1 MSETEWEQKVSDAVR
16 WIQERSDLTP
26 RTGLVLGSGLGR
38 FADTLDLEVT
48 LPYPEIP
55 HFPKSSVSG
64 HAGHL
69 VLARSQGVPCCV
81 MQGRVHYY
89 EGYNMQETTFPI
101 RVLSKL
107 GVERLIITNAAGGIN
122 KDYLPGD
129 IMLIED
135 HLNLTGDNPLRG
147 PNESS
152 FGTRFPD
159 MSQAYSKE
167 LLKEL
172 EDVAEKSG
180 LRCHRGVYA
189 GLGGPS
195 YETPAEI
202 RMLEVLGADAVGM
215 STVAEVIV
223 AVHCGLKVQ
232 GISVISNLGSGI
244 STEPLSHDE
253 VKETADSVFPKLCKL
268 LGGLLVAH

>member
-1 MSETEWEQKVSDAVR
+1 MSETEWERKVNDAVQ
-16 WIQERSDLTP
+16 WIRERSDLTP

-64 HAGHL
+64 HAGRL
-69 VLARSQGVPCCV
+69 VLATRHGVPCCV

-89 EGYNMQETTFPI
+89 EGYNMQEVTFPI

-122 KDYLPGD
+122 KNYLPGD

-172 EDVAEKSG
+172 EGVAEKSG

-189 GLGGPS
+189 GLAGPS

-202 RMLEVLGADAVGM
+202 RMLGILGADAVGM

-253 VKETADSVFPKLCKL
+253 VKETADSVFPNLCKL
-268 LGGLLVAH
+268 LGGLLGAH